1 MHLVHSQ
8 YGKSAVGLLKVFRE
22 GDIHTVKEIEVSAL
36 ASGDFDCAFLE
47 GDNRTT
53 VPTDT
58 IKNTIYALARDHLT
72 TDGIET
78 FGLRLARHF
87 LAKYPSFHGIT
98 IELQEKPWGRLDVNG
113 TPHPHAFQRTG
124 DGIGTALIRATRAGP
139 PAVTSGLKDFE
150 ILKSTGSGFI
160 GFPKCEFTTLPEVT
174 DRIMATR
181 LCATWHYASV
191 SDGYDF
197 NDANAAVRA
206 SFLDKFANPYS
217 RAVQETLF
225 QMATLALEKVPE
237 LDTVTMRLPNLHYFA
252 YDLKRFGMANDNVI
266 FYPAPNPHGDISATV
281 KR

>member
-8 YGKSAVGLLKVFRE
+8 YGKSAVGLLKIFRE

-36 ASGDFDCAFLE
+36 ASGDFDCAFLD

-58 IKNTIYALARDHLT
+58 IKNTIYALARDHLSA
-72 TDGIET
+72 DGIET
-78 FGLRLARHF
+78 FGLRLALGQFRQRR
-87 LAKYPSFHGIT
+87 A
-98 IELQEKPWGRLDVNG
+98 EPWGRLDVNG

-124 DGIGTALIRATRAGP
+124 DGIGNAIIRANRSGP
-139 PAVTSGLKDFE
+139 PSVTSGLKEFE
-150 ILKSTGSGFI
+150 ILKSTGSGFV
-160 GFPKCEFTTLPEVT
+160 GFPKCEYTTLPEVT

-181 LCATWHYASV
+181 LCASWHYAV
-191 SDGYDF
+191 DVAEGYDF
-197 NDANAAVRA
+197 NAANAAVRA
-206 SFLDKFANPYS
+206 AFLDKFANPYS

-237 LDTVTMRLPNLHYFA
+237 LDSVTLRLPNLHYFA

>member
-1 MHLVHSQ
+1 MHLAHSQ

-22 GDIHTVKEIEVSAL
+22 GDLHTVKEIEVSVL
-36 ASGDFDCAFLE
+36 VSGDFDCAFLD

-58 IKNTIYALARDHLT
+58 IKNTIYALAREHLGA
-72 TDGIET
+72 DGIET

-113 TPHPHAFQRTG
+113 APHPHAFQRTG
-124 DGIGTALIRATRAGP
+124 DGIGTALVRANRSGP
-139 PAVTSGLKDFE
+139 PYVTSGLKEFE

-160 GFPKCEFTTLPEVT
+160 GFPKCEYTTLPEVT

-181 LCATWHYASV
+181 LCATWHYANAAE
-191 SDGYDF
+191 GYDF
-197 NDANAAVRA
+197 NAANAAVRA
-206 SFLDKFANPYS
+206 AFLDKFANPYS

-237 LDTVTMRLPNLHYFA
+237 LDSVSLRLPNLHYFA
-252 YDLKRFGMANDNVI
+252 YDLKRFGLANDNVI